1 MRIYWFT
8 TGRDKEAFI
17 LLKDVIDAIER
28 REIQGEISVV
38 FMNREKHESD
48 MSDEIIDF
56 VERKGIPVE
65 LLSSKRF
72 LEERCL
78 KINEGRILF
87 DAPVK
92 TKIEKYNFDID
103 SVIKLSEK
111 MRKEVKG
118 QVVGSLG

>member
-1 MRIYWFT
+1 MRICWFT

-87 DAPVK
+87 DAQVK

>member
-28 REIQGEISVV
+28 REIQSEISVV

-87 DAPVK
+87 DAQVK

>member
-1 MRIYWFT
+1 MRICWFT

-38 FMNREKHESD
+38 FMNREKYESD

-87 DAPVK
+87 DAQVK

-111 MRKEVKG
+111 MRKEVRG
-118 QVVGSLG
+118 QVVGGLG

>member
-1 MRIYWFT
+1 MRIYWFA

-87 DAPVK
+87 DAQVK

>member
-87 DAPVK
+87 DAQVK